1 MQQSIS
7 SGGGVQNQTDVKR
20 ETESQ
25 RIQRFQTYLAKFE
38 QRHKVKPANVKG
50 KLGDP
55 GLLCE

>member
-7 SGGGVQNQTDVKR
+7 SGGGVRNQTDVKR

-25 RIQRFQTYLAKFE
+25 RIQRFQTHLAKFE
-38 QRHKVKPANVKG
+38 QWHKVKPANVKG
-50 KLGDP
+50 KLEDP